1 VTPTLVAPW
10 LLAVGPEGLV
20 AVGPR
25 KVVEIEVEGPRT
37 ARVAL
42 VDALATGAPAN
53 ASTDKLGIE
62 GSDVDE
68 LRALLADSGA
78 LADPDSSGDSAGPG
92 LDGAA
97 PLAEVLAATYSGGRP
112 TSCYTAE
119 ELLLIPDACPLP
131 IARRALHAFVG
142 GMRPE
147 ARAVAYGHVAAHG
160 DGVRG
165 DRPTADLRALSRG
178 LDPSLLHVVSLG
190 GDASVSISPA
200 ELDEL
205 GAERPH
211 RLGVI
216 QEVTDPVPVELEGRR
231 VVITRARYSTPNLR
245 LPKESWAHGI
255 GADGPHAELIARAE
269 AAERYAIGRTQ
280 GVVLRRAR
288 QDELEGAVEPDTL
301 SAPNRRQAAVFP
313 APEIA
318 ERLWV
323 AARTTDT
330 ARRWVPADAVLV
342 PLQDPARPDPWL
354 VASSS
359 GVAAHVTTDEATP
372 RALRELI
379 ERDALMWRWI
389 QRVPPARLA
398 EAALSDEARHR
409 LAALR
414 RRGWE
419 VDLVDLTLD
428 LLPVA
433 MCAMRRPGQL
443 GLGMGCARST
453 IHATE
458 RALEECLMITWMGK
472 DRGVEPIND
481 PTVVRAPSDHL
492 ALHHD
497 PEHAAT
503 HAFLFECHD
512 EVDPRDLPTPEEP
525 LPELVRPIGE
535 TLLVEH
541 AVPQVR
547 PFRVIRALVP
557 GLVPISFG
565 YDREPLGLPRL
576 ARPITTRVGRTIGDH
591 LDLSSAGPIL
601 PHPFP

>member
-1 VTPTLVAPW
+1 MTPTLVAPW
-10 LLAVGPEGLV
+10 LLAAGPEGLV
-20 AVGPR
+20 AVGPQ
-25 KVVEIEVEGPRT
+25 KVVDIELESPRT
-37 ARVAL
+37 ALVAL
-42 VDALATGAPAN
+42 VDALATGAPAI
-53 ASTDKLGIE
+53 D

-68 LRALLADSGA
+68 LRAVLTDSGA
-78 LADPDSSGDSAGPG
+78 LANPDGSDDSDDSDDSGLPQ

-97 PLAEVLAATYSGGRP
+97 PLAEVLAATHAGGRP

-119 ELLLIPDACPLP
+119 ELLLFPDECPLP

-142 GMRPE
+142 GLRPE
-147 ARAVAYGHVAAHG
+147 ARAVAYGGVAAHG

-165 DRPTADLRALSRG
+165 DRPTVDLRALTRG
-178 LDPSLLHVVSLG
+178 LDPSLLHVVSFC
-190 GDASVSISPA
+190 DDTSVSISPD

-205 GAERPH
+205 GADRQH

-216 QEVTDPVPVELEGRR
+216 QEISDPVPVDLEGQRA
-231 VVITRARYSTPNLR
+231 VIVRARYSAPNLR

-255 GADGPHAELIARAE
+255 GADGPHAELVARAE

-288 QDELEGAVEPDTL
+288 ADELEGAVGPDAL
-301 SAPNRRQAAVFP
+301 SRPNLRQAAALPVP
-313 APEIA
+313 DDA

-323 AARTTDT
+323 AARTTDA
-330 ARRWVPADAVLV
+330 ARRWVPADAVLM
-342 PLQDPARPDPWL
+342 PLRDPARPDPWL

-359 GVAAHVTTDEATP
+359 GVAAHLTTEEAWP

-389 QRVPPARLA
+389 QRVPPARVA
-398 EAALSDEARHR
+398 EAPLSDEARHR

-414 RRGWE
+414 RQGWE
-419 VDLVDLTLD
+419 VDLLDLTLD

-433 MCAMRRPGQL
+433 MCAMRRRGQL
-443 GLGMGCARST
+443 GLGMGSARST
-453 IHATE
+453 IHAAE
-458 RALEECLMITWMGK
+458 RALEECLMITWMGEGRK
-472 DRGVEPIND
+472 LEPIGD
-481 PTVVRAPSDHL
+481 PSLVRTPGDHL

-497 PEHAAT
+497 PEHAAS
-503 HAFLFECHD
+503 HAFLFACRD
-512 EVDPRDLPTPEEP
+512 EVDPRDLPAPEEP

-535 TLLVEH
+535 ALLIEH

-547 PFRVIRALVP
+547 PFRVVRALVP

-565 YDREPLGLPRL
+565 YDREPLGLPRV
-576 ARPITTRVGRTIGDH
+576 ARPITTRAGRTIGDH